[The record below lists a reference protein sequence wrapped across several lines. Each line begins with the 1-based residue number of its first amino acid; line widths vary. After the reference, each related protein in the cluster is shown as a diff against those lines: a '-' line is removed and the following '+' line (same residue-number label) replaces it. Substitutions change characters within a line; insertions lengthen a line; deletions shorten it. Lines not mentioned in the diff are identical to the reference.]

1 MIISPKCFL
10 QMGGRRQLSA
20 KRFSIIAIKDYSKI
34 NVTMMYNNHTMKQ
47 QANISTG
54 NSPLPWDIYIT
65 DGITRIGSSGRTY
78 LHDKDSKVKLVGVA
92 VMNKGPFTSSV
103 SVNAVT
109 TLP

>member
-10 QMGGRRQLSA
+10 QMGGRCQLSA
-20 KRFSIIAIKDYSKI
+20 KRFSIIAINDYSKI

-65 DGITRIGSSGRTY
+65 DGITSIGSLGPTY
-78 LHDKDSKVKLVGVA
+78 LHNKDPKVKQ
-92 VMNKGPFTSSV
+92 
-103 SVNAVT
+103 
-109 TLP
+109 